1 MAIAMAESHSIPLP
15 PGQALLRRALLPIVP
30 GEWSDDA
37 ARRADHARAEGGH
50 RHVFTEAVDV
60 HHRFVAAEIA
70 HNPQQANA
78 LRPQVC
84 ERHRRAVVAIR
95 GHAVNLPL
103 DSTREQAR

>member
-50 RHVFTEAVDV
+50 RRGFTKAIDV
-60 HHRFVAAEIA
+60 HNGFVVAEIA
-70 HNPQQANA
+70 DHPQRVNA
-78 LRPQVC
+78 LGPHVG
-84 ERHRRAVVAIR
+84 ERHRRAAVAIR